1 MLYTAHIRLG
11 NNTKFYTSISFNK
24 LIELDKK
31 VHSKFLGFCLS
42 FYSKTKNMKF
52 EEFVKAAFVKMIY
65 EVIQADGKVHPAEL
79 EILNKLKKT
88 LGFDDEFLERTK
100 KLDYDNALVT
110 LYNINHEQKKDL
122 ASILE
127 EVAISDGSVHKKEM
141 ALIIDTFINIGL
153 GEETE

>member
-1 MLYTAHIRLG
+1 
-11 NNTKFYTSISFNK
+11 
-24 LIELDKK
+24 
-31 VHSKFLGFCLS
+31 
-42 FYSKTKNMKF
+42 MKF